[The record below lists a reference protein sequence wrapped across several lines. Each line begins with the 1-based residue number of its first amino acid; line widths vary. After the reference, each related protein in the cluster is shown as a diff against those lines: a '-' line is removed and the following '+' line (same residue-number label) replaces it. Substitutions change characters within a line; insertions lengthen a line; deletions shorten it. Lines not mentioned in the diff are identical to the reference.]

1 MDNVRSVSIGVWFR
15 VGSRD
20 ERDGQYGL
28 SHFLEHM
35 FFKGTSTRDALQ
47 IAQDF
52 ESLGAEQNAFTS
64 KEYTCYYSR
73 VVDDKLEPVFE
84 IIADMLTDSLFEQS
98 DIDSERNVVI
108 EEIARSE
115 DNPQD
120 YIFELFGEAAMPGHN
135 LGRQIAGTRESVGA
149 FVHDDCTNYLAE
161 HYHAEN
167 CVVVACGNVSHDELM
182 ALVERYLGSLPRKA
196 RISRNDAD
204 VLALPFALMQKDTEQ
219 AHLIYG
225 TNGIPLGDDDRFA
238 SALLDSALG
247 GGMSSRLFQEIR
259 EKRGLAYAVFSTTSS
274 YFGAGSF
281 MIYVGTRPENL
292 GEVMQIIVDE
302 LDKMIK
308 SGLDEAE
315 LQRMKDYLVG
325 STVLSQESTASRMIR
340 IGRNAINDL
349 PILSLDE
356 VIESYRAVTL
366 DDISRVATRVLVSA
380 PTVAVI
386 SPYETEALQAELA
399 GILTK

>member
-1 MDNVRSVSIGVWFR
+1 
-15 VGSRD
+15 
-20 ERDGQYGL
+20 
-28 SHFLEHM
+28 
-35 FFKGTSTRDALQ
+35 
-47 IAQDF
+47 
-52 ESLGAEQNAFTS
+52 
-64 KEYTCYYSR
+64 

-115 DNPQD
+115 DTPQD

-149 FVHDDCTNYLAE
+149 FVHDDCANYLTE

-167 CVVVACGNVSHDELM
+167 CVVVACGNVSHDELLT
-182 ALVERYLGSLPRKA
+182 LVERYLGSLPRKS

-274 YFGAGSF
+274 YIGAGSF

-292 GEVMQIIVDE
+292 SEVMQIIVDE
-302 LDKMIK
+302 LDKMIQ